1 MIFVNFHYYPVDS
14 QIVISGNDSEKV
26 VLELRT
32 NHLKL
37 LEGITLSFHDTLCAP
52 GVRYFLVTS
61 VPKISF
67 LFNLCLN
74 VLDIV

>member
-1 MIFVNFHYYPVDS
+1 VNFHYYPVDS
-14 QIVISGNDSEKV
+14 QIVISGNDSKKA

-37 LEGITLSFHDTLCAP
+37 LEGTMLSFHDALCAP
-52 GVRYFLVTS
+52 GVRCFLVTF

-67 LFNLCLN
+67 LLIF
-74 VLDIV
+74 IWMS

>member
-1 MIFVNFHYYPVDS
+1 MNFHYYPVDS
-14 QIVISGNDSEKV
+14 QIVVSGNDSEKV

-37 LEGITLSFHDTLCAP
+37 LEGTTLFFHDTLCAP
-52 GVRYFLVTS
+52 GVQYFLVTY

-67 LFNLCLN
+67 LFNLRLD